1 MCGKE
6 TSKTGFAD
14 GRTRITRIFYH
25 GGKQKSILFLFF
37 AYFCGIFL
45 HFGGGGVLFWGI
57 YIKKYENFEK
67 TLDKKA
73 PL

>member
-1 MCGKE
+1 MRGKE
-6 TSKTGFAD
+6 TSRTRFAIS
-14 GRTRITRIFYH
+14 RARITRPFYH
-25 GGKQKSILFLFF
+25 AGKKKSILFLFF

-45 HFGGGGVLFWGI
+45 HFGGGDALFWGI